1 MRQSVYITVCILMTL
16 CVTACADKERQSTPA
31 QENITAT
38 TAVQGTAEN
47 DSELSGKPDGR
58 PSEKPSEESSE
69 EPENPF
75 TPHSADLLSEEE
87 KEQLQNTALA
97 AAESVKELY
106 KDSIIADA
114 AHYSSGV
121 SEFSSEQRKAV
132 VEQLGKDGLVSAAE
146 DANMQNPEKMEAF
159 YTDYLNG
166 LNCPPKSRE
175 RYLCCHLLL

>member
-1 MRQSVYITVCILMTL
+1 MRQSVYITIGLLLLL
-16 CVTACADKERQSTPA
+16 CVSGCAGKDQQDPPA
-31 QENITAT
+31 HKDYVAMAAEQGMTENAP
-38 TAVQGTAEN
+38 
-47 DSELSGKPDGR
+47 EL
-58 PSEKPSEESSE
+58 SEKPSEESTE

-75 TPHSADLLSEEE
+75 ASNSADLLSEEE

-121 SEFSSEQRKAV
+121 SEFTSEQRKAV
-132 VEQLGKDGLVSAAE
+132 VEQLGNDGLVSAAE